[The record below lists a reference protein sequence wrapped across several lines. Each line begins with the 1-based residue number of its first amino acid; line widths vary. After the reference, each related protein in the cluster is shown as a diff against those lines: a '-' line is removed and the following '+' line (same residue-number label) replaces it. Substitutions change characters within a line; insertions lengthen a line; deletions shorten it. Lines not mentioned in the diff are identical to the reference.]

1 MWKVIGVCLVLLTAA
16 LPARAQDAAAIESV
30 IAEQLEAFNARD
42 VLSAWR
48 HASPAIKGL
57 FGTPQTFG
65 RMVENGYPM
74 VWTNRGAEFLE
85 LRVIDGRLWQK
96 VRIRDAQGGI
106 HILDYQMVET
116 AQGWQINGVWILPSP
131 EVGV

>member
-116 AQGWQINGVWILPSP
+116 AQGWQINGVRILPSP